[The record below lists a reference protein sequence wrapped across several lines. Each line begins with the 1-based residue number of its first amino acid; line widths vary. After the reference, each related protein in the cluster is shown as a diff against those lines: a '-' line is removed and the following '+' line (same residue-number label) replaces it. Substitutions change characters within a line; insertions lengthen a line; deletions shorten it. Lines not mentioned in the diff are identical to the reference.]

1 MKNFSFTSLG
11 IGLLLVLNCC
21 THSPVRAQVNFNLKL
36 EKMNINDIP
45 GLQSYVWAADGN
57 NVLLLGGRT
66 DGLHKRRPFE
76 AFDPAGNNQKIYVIE
91 MPEGKL
97 YSANLTGLNTQ
108 IVEQLQSSN
117 MEFQQV
123 ENDLIITGGYAYSST
138 AGGHI
143 TFPNITHIQVKELI
157 AAVKN
162 AQSLVPWI
170 QQIQDERFRVTGGY
184 MGYLDGYYYLAGG
197 QNFEGSYNPQGPN
210 HGPGFKQQ
218 YTNSIKKFSL
228 DLSNGIEVKSYT
240 EWYDSLNLHRRDYNM
255 MPQIFPNGEKGFTMF
270 SGVFQLNQDIPWL
283 NTVDVFDT
291 GYQVQNNGN
300 QLLNQYHTAH
310 IPIYE
315 ANDKTM
321 HSVFLG
327 GIGQYYYDEQNN
339 LVKDDNVPFVSTISM
354 MSRNSNWELEESA
367 FESKMPALLGASAE
381 YIPSHSDE
389 YFNDEGILLLDK
401 IPANTDETIGYIIG
415 GIESFVPNGFF
426 SNTDQSKASTAIYKV
441 VLNKAVSN
449 VKRVESLEVLDME
462 VFTQA
467 GAGKILLKYRI
478 PSAEDVE
485 VQCTD
490 LDGRIL
496 YNALIKAPQSPGRYE
511 LSIPVESW
519 ASGIYVLNLS
529 TAGLEASKK
538 VFVTK

>member
-1 MKNFSFTSLG
+1 MKRISFATLS
-11 IGLLLVLNCC
+11 IGLMLFLNWSNL
-21 THSPVRAQVNFNLKL
+21 SPAWAQVNFNLKL
-36 EKMNINDIP
+36 EKMNFNDIP

-57 NVLLLGGRT
+57 NILLIGGRT

-76 AFDPAGNNQKIYVIE
+76 AFDPTGNNQKIYVIE

-97 YSANLTGLNTQ
+97 FSASLTGLNTQ
-108 IVEQLQSSN
+108 IEEQLQSTN
-117 MEFQQV
+117 MEYQQV
-123 ENDLIITGGYAYSST
+123 ENDLIIIGGYANSTT

-143 TFPNITHIQVKELI
+143 TFPNITHIKVKELI

-162 AQSLVPWI
+162 AQSLSPWI
-170 QQIQDERFRVTGGY
+170 QQIEDERFRVTGGY
-184 MGYLDGYYYLAGG
+184 MGYLGGFYYLAGG
-197 QNFEGSYNPQGPN
+197 QNFEGSYNPMGPN

-228 DLSNGIEVKSYT
+228 DFSNGIKIKSYT

-255 MPQIFPNGEKGFTMF
+255 IPQIFPNGEKGFTMF

-315 ANDKTM
+315 ENSKIM

-327 GIGQYYYDEQNN
+327 GIGQYYYDEQDN
-339 LVKDDNVPFVSTISM
+339 LIKDDNVPFVSTISM
-354 MSRNSNWELEESA
+354 MSRNSSWELTESA
-367 FESKMPALLGASAE
+367 FEDKMPALLGASAE
-381 YIPSHSDE
+381 YIPSTSE
-389 YFNDEGILLLDK
+389 GYFNDDGILMLDK
-401 IPANTDETIGYIIG
+401 IPANSNETIGYIIG

-426 SNTDQSKASTAIYKV
+426 NNTDQSKASTAIYKV
-441 VLNKAVSN
+441 ILNKSISN
-449 VKRVESLEVLDME
+449 VKNVESQEVLDME

-467 GAGKILLKYRI
+467 GAGRIVLKYRI
-478 PSAEDVE
+478 PSAEDVKVE
-485 VQCTD
+485 CTD

-496 YNALIKAPQSPGRYE
+496 YNALVKAPVSSGRYE
-511 LSIPVESW
+511 LNIPVEHW
-519 ASGIYVLNLS
+519 ASGIYVVHLS